1 MSKSKVYSS
10 PTKRSR
16 RLNVKVIPKL
26 DKYIAKRPYP
36 PGQHGQ
42 SRHRRPSDYSIQLQ
56 EKQRAKFIYGIRE
69 AQFKKIFEL
78 ASKTNTQTGIKLL
91 QLLELRFDNVVYRG
105 GFARSRKHARQLI
118 NHGHFI
124 LNNKKVS
131 IPSVTL
137 NKGDIIRPKSIENL
151 DLIETELPIWISND
165 QKKKTIEIKI
175 IPSREDIP
183 MEIDEQLII
192 EFYSR

>member
-16 RLNVKVIPKL
+16 RLNIKVISKL

-42 SRHRRPSDYSIQLQ
+42 SRHGRPSDYSIQLQ

-78 ASKTNTQTGIKLL
+78 ASKTNTQTGTKLL

-124 LNNKKVS
+124 LNDKKVS

-137 NKGDIIRPKSIENL
+137 KKGDIIRPKSIENL
-151 DLIETELPIWISND
+151 DLIETELPLWIKND
-165 QKKKTIEIKI
+165 QKKKIIEIRI

-183 MEIDEQLII
+183 LEIDEQLII